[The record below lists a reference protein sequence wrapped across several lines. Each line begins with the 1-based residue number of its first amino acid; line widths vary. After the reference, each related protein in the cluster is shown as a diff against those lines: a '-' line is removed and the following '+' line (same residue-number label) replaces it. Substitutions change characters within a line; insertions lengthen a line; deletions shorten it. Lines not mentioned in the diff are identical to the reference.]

1 MSEEDTPTLA
11 EEFWPVENIQD
22 KPENHKTL
30 IIVLILITTVVTSI
44 VAGLQ
49 ADASIRANTA
59 NRDSQYYAILASSEL
74 LRSGLAS
81 TYDFNTWARQSRE
94 LQESLVMQ
102 ITSLELKGQGN
113 EQGVENSDLIA
124 LGTQARA
131 DRLKVFS
138 VFFTD
143 PRYAPATEDGFP
155 NLEAY
160 LIDSQAK
167 ANEIVGLQNA
177 AADNYHTWS
186 RKADSY
192 LGVLTIIA
200 VAFFLF
206 GLAQAVSGRI
216 RLMFTTFGFFI
227 LLGASAWAGLIL
239 VL

>member
-1 MSEEDTPTLA
+1 MSEEALPTLA
-11 EEFWPVENIQD
+11 EEFGPVEKVQD
-22 KPENHKTL
+22 KPENYKTL
-30 IIVLILITTVVTSI
+30 IIVLTLITTVVTSI

-74 LRSGLAS
+74 LRSGLES

-102 ITSLELKGQGN
+102 ITSLELKDQGN
-113 EQGVENSDLIA
+113 ERGVESSDLVA

-160 LIDSQAK
+160 LVNTLAK
-167 ANEIVGLQNA
+167 ANEITAMQNA
-177 AADNYHTWS
+177 AADEYHTWS

-216 RLMFTTFGFFI
+216 RLGFAIFGLFI
-227 LLGASAWAGLIL
+227 LLVASAWTGLIL
-239 VL
+239 VM